1 MIEHSQTPV
10 TLNIGGTDH
19 QFGRLVPK
27 DILDVIQW
35 ANDRERRLAMEMIP
49 TENVEDRIKVF
60 KSCGNRY
67 SASDLNEL
75 LTDSTNLCRLL
86 FTCYRKA
93 NPDATEEAFFEL
105 FGMLDVGMMEAYVDA
120 VSGFT
125 TSAGDQESTES
136 ITANPPTQM
145 ADSAGQPISP
155 PSANETQG

>member
-35 ANDRERRLAMEMIP
+35 ANDRERKLALELIP

-60 KSCGNRY
+60 KACGNRY
-67 SASDLNEL
+67 TASDINEL

-86 FTCYRKA
+86 FICYRKA
-93 NPDATEEAFFEL
+93 NPDATEEAFYDL

-120 VSGFT
+120 VSGFST
-125 TSAGDQESTES
+125 GVDNQDAGETG
-136 ITANPPTQM
+136 NPPMQM
-145 ADSAGQPISP
+145 ADSAGQPLSP
-155 PSANETQG
+155 PSANEIQG